1 VLDFSQQYGTE
12 TIGTVAQV
20 FLGFC
25 TMSNGKLNRGL
36 KMVEAGQKPY
46 LENDSKWRYAL
57 VEHVLGKVYFQMTD
71 KEARIS
77 PLAMA
82 QNIGFLLT
90 NLPVINRKIEQHFNK
105 AIALAEAVNAR
116 GILAQA
122 CLDLGI
128 YHQTKNRKDKAREC
142 IARAIALFDECRAD
156 GYLKQAQRAL
166 EQLND

>member
-20 FLGFC
+20 FLGLC
-25 TMSNGKLNRGL
+25 TLSNGKLNRGI

-46 LENDSKWRYAL
+46 LENDSKWRFAL
-57 VEHVLGKVYFQMTD
+57 VEHILGKVYFQMTD
-71 KEARIS
+71 REARIS
-77 PLAMA
+77 PLAMVK
-82 QNIGFLLT
+82 NIGFLLT

-105 AIALAEAVNAR
+105 AIALANEVNAR
-116 GILAQA
+116 GILAQSY
-122 CLDLGI
+122 LDFGI

-142 IARAIALFDECRAD
+142 LARAITLFDACRAN

-166 EQLND
+166 EHLNA